1 MTDQLDVVGP
11 VEGEGPCG
19 EVITGKASHIQPE
32 GLHTCSSEVM
42 EHKLAEEQS

>member
-19 EVITGKASHIQPE
+19 EGDTGKASHVQQE
-32 GLHTCSSEVM
+32 GLHPCSSGVNEYT
-42 EHKLAEEQS
+42 